1 MKTLALLLL
10 ALPLAACATPQQVS
24 QMREKQYTTAKAHC
38 GANDSGPS
46 DPQYGKC
53 IKEYLQEEY
62 GVALYRAPDGT
73 LKVARYVTSPWPS
86 PDATSAFAA
95 PFMSLGPPTTP
106 PPPGR

>member
-1 MKTLALLLL
+1 MKKLTLLLL

-24 QMREKQYTTAKAHC
+24 QMREKQYMTAEAHC
-38 GANDSGPS
+38 RADDSGPS

-53 IKEYLQEEY
+53 IKEYLLHEY

-73 LKVARYVTSPWPS
+73 LKVARYLQSSWPS
-86 PDATSAFAA
+86 PDAYSAFAA
-95 PFMSLGPPTTP
+95 PYIGPGPPPT